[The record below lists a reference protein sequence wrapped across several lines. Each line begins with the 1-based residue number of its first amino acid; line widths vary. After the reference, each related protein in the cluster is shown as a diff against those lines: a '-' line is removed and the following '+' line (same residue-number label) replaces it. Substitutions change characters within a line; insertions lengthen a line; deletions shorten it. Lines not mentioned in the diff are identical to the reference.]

1 MKKIH
6 VWNTLPLVLMLALLT
21 ISTASAADPGNDK
34 CLSCHSNKDII
45 KKSGERLYLDP
56 AMFAVT
62 SHAAIGCN
70 TCHDSVTANH
80 PTDGFKPSKANC
92 KDCHSKIQEEYA
104 ASIHGSK
111 ATCND
116 CHNPHEVKPL
126 IAVSG
131 SDINAKCA
139 KCHNLNNIVK
149 SHDKWLP
156 QADLHIDALPCV
168 TCHTS
173 SKNYVIT
180 MSIQKRQE
188 GKTSFGDFK
197 LAKYDELAAFNP
209 INGDVSRLIDKNGDR
224 VISLKELRDFNFELR
239 KKDMRLWGMM
249 MPEVATHSF
258 QILENR
264 WDCSFCHASGPKAMQ
279 KSFMAFPDI
288 SGGYTRLEVESGA
301 ILDILYG
308 TPDFYMMGSTRSTA
322 LNIVG
327 ALIIAGGM
335 MMPIGHGT
343 FRFLTRK
350 NRKEH
355 SDNET
360 H

>member
-1 MKKIH
+1 M
-6 VWNTLPLVLMLALLT
+6 LPLVMMFTLLT
-21 ISTASAADPGNDK
+21 VIAASAAEADNVK

-45 KKSGERLYLDP
+45 SKSGERLYLDP
-56 AMFAVT
+56 AKFAVT
-62 SHAAIGCN
+62 SHSAIGCN

-80 PTDGFKPSKANC
+80 PVDGSKPSRASC
-92 KDCHSKIQEEYA
+92 KECHSAIQNEYS
-104 ASIHGSK
+104 ASIHSGK

-116 CHNPHEVKPL
+116 CHNPHEVKPM

-131 SDINAKCA
+131 SYINAKCA
-139 KCHNLNNIVK
+139 KCHNLSKIIK

-156 QADLHIDALPCV
+156 QADLHLDALPCV

-173 SKNYVIT
+173 SKDYVIT
-180 MSIQKRQE
+180 MSIQKRQS
-188 GKTSFGDFK
+188 GKTAFEDFK
-197 LAKYDELAAFNP
+197 LAKYDELTALDP
-209 INGDVSRLIDKNGDR
+209 INNDVSRLIDKNGDR
-224 VISLKELRDFNFELR
+224 VISLKELRDFNYEVR

-279 KSFMAFPDI
+279 KSFIAFPDKT
-288 SGGYTRLEVESGA
+288 GGYTRLEVEKGA
-301 ILDILYG
+301 VLDILYG
-308 TPDFYMMGSTRSTA
+308 TPDFYMMGSTRSKA

-327 ALIIAGGM
+327 ALIIAGGL

-355 SDNET
+355 
-360 H
+360 

>member
-1 MKKIH
+1 MKKILAWKLA
-6 VWNTLPLVLMLALLT
+6 VLVTAITMLAVT
-21 ISTASAADPGNDK
+21 VSSAADTGNEK

-45 KKSGERLYLDP
+45 QKSGERLYLDP

-70 TCHDSVTANH
+70 TCHDSVTSNH
-80 PTDGFKPSKANC
+80 PTDGFKPSKASC
-92 KDCHSKIQEEYA
+92 KECHASVQSEYS
-104 ASIHGSK
+104 ASIHGGK
-111 ATCND
+111 ASCND
-116 CHNPHEVKPL
+116 CHNPHEVKSL
-126 IAVSG
+126 VAVSG

-139 KCHNLNNIVK
+139 KCHNLGKIVK

-180 MSIQKRQE
+180 MSIQKRQS
-188 GKTSFGDFK
+188 GNSSYGDFK
-197 LAKYDELAAFNP
+197 TAKHDELIALNP

-224 VISLKELRDFNFELR
+224 LISLKELRDFNFEVR
-239 KKDMRLWGMM
+239 KRDMRLWGMM

-279 KSFMAFPDI
+279 KSFMAFPDT
-288 SGGYTRLEVESGA
+288 SGGYTRVEVENGA

-322 LNIVG
+322 LNIIG
-327 ALIIAGGM
+327 AMIIAGGM
-335 MMPIGHGT
+335 MMPIVHGT

-355 SDNET
+355 
-360 H
+360 

>member
-6 VWNTLPLVLMLALLT
+6 AWSTLPIVLMLALLA
-21 ISTASAADPGNDK
+21 IGPVSAAETGNDR
-34 CLSCHSNKDII
+34 CLSCHANKDII
-45 KKSGERLYLDP
+45 KRGGELLYVDP
-56 AMFAVT
+56 AMYAVT
-62 SHAAIGCN
+62 SHSAIGCN
-70 TCHDSVTANH
+70 TCHDSVRSTH
-80 PTDGFKPSKANC
+80 PDDGLKSSRASC
-92 KDCHSKIQEEYA
+92 KDCHSTIQSEYA
-104 ASIHGSK
+104 ASIHGGK

-139 KCHNLNNIVK
+139 KCHNLGKIVK

-173 SKNYVIT
+173 SQNYVIT
-180 MSIQKRQE
+180 MSIQKRQS
-188 GKTSFGDFK
+188 GNTQFGEFK
-197 LAKYDELAAFNP
+197 PATHQELAAFNP
-209 INGDVSRLIDKNGDR
+209 VNGDVSRLIDKNGDR
-224 VISLKELRDFNFELR
+224 LISLKELRDFNYEVR

-279 KSFMAFPDI
+279 KSYMAFPDN
-288 SGGYTRLEVESGA
+288 SGGYTRMEVESGA

-327 ALIIAGGM
+327 ALIIAGGL

-343 FRFLTRK
+343 MRFLTRK

-355 SDNET
+355 
-360 H
+360 

>member
-6 VWNTLPLVLMLALLT
+6 AWSTLSLVLMLALLT
-21 ISTASAADPGNDK
+21 VSAASATETGNDK

-45 KKSGERLYLDP
+45 KKSNERLYLDP
-56 AMFAVT
+56 AKFAAT
-62 SHAAIGCN
+62 SHSAIGCS
-70 TCHDSVTANH
+70 TCHDSVTATH
-80 PTDGFKPSKANC
+80 PDDGLKSSRANC
-92 KDCHSKIQEEYA
+92 KDCHATVQTEYA

-139 KCHNLNNIVK
+139 KCHNLSKIIK

-180 MSIQKRQE
+180 MSIQKRE
-188 GKTSFGDFK
+188 SGKTAFGDFK
-197 LAKYDELAAFNP
+197 LAKHNELAELNP

-224 VISLKELRDFNFELR
+224 IISLKELRDFNYEVR

-279 KSFMAFPDI
+279 KSFMAFPDL

-322 LNIVG
+322 LNILG
-327 ALIIAGGM
+327 AMIIAGGL

-343 FRFLTRK
+343 LRFLTRK

-355 SDNET
+355 
-360 H
+360 

>member
-1 MKKIH
+1 MKKILAWKTA
-6 VWNTLPLVLMLALLT
+6 VLATALMLLT
-21 ISTASAADPGNDK
+21 AAVSSAAENGNDT
-34 CLSCHSNKDII
+34 CLACHGKMEIA
-45 KKSGERLYLDP
+45 KQAGERMYLDP
-56 AMFAVT
+56 VKFAT
-62 SHAAIGCN
+62 TTHAVIGCEA
-70 TCHDSVTANH
+70 CHNSITANH
-80 PTDGFKPSKANC
+80 PGDGLKPSKASC
-92 KDCHSKIQEEYA
+92 KECHSTIHTEYA
-104 ASIHGSK
+104 ASIHGNK

-116 CHNPHEVKPL
+116 CHNPHEVKPI

-131 SDINAKCA
+131 DDMNAKCA
-139 KCHNLNNIVK
+139 KCHSLGKVVK
-149 SHDKWLP
+149 SHEKWLP
-156 QADLHIDALPCV
+156 QADLHIESLPCV

-180 MSIQKRQE
+180 LSIQKRQA
-188 GKTSFGDFK
+188 GKTSYGDFK
-197 LAKYDELAAFNP
+197 LAKHEELAAFNP
-209 INGDVSRLIDKNGDR
+209 INNDVSRLIDKNGDR
-224 VISLKELRDFNFELR
+224 FISLKELRDFNYEVR

-279 KSFMAFPDI
+279 KSQMAFPDI
-288 SGGYTRLEVESGA
+288 SGGYTRMEVENGA
-301 ILDILYG
+301 ILDLLYG

-327 ALIIAGGM
+327 AMIIAGGL

-343 FRFLTRK
+343 LRFLTRK

-355 SDNET
+355 TDNET